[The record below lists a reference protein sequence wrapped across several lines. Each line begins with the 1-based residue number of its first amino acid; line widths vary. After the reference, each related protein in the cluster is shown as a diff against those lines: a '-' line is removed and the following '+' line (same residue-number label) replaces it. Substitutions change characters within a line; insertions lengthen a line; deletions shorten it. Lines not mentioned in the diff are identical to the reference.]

1 MHSLDHS
8 LEHSLEQ
15 SLEHSLEHSL
25 AASTLLACF
34 KTEFVH
40 LSLTASASAPQ
51 GERFVASGYSAG
63 APATHLAAQGGR
75 SRALGWQLRPAPGG
89 HAGRGEHSPHSFLSF
104 PKLANNVEVK
114 LSETERTEKS
124 SPILVLLSS
133 EMLNWMVA
141 FPVLRRRGIV
151 PPAGL
156 GSTFWTS
163 GGSCKYH

>member
-1 MHSLDHS
+1 MHL
-8 LEHSLEQ
+8 
-15 SLEHSLEHSL
+15 
-25 AASTLLACF
+25 T
-34 KTEFVH
+34 
-40 LSLTASASAPQ
+40 LTAATLATQ
-51 GERFVASGYSAG
+51 GERFVASRHCSDAL
-63 APATHLAAQGGR
+63 AARLAAQGGR
-75 SRALGWQLRPAPGG
+75 LRALGWQLRPAPGG